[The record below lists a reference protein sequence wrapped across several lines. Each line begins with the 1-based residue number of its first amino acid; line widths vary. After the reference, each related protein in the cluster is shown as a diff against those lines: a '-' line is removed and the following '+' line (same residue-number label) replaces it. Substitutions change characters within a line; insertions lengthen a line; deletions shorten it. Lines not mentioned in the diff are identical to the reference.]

1 MASPYEAL
9 KVQGLIRT
17 YRTNPTMFNDDQ
29 LDELESLAEQNE
41 IKFKRSQSE
50 FSLQRGLQQAQAGFI
65 EGLTTFDLIPKEPRN
80 TGEAIFRQLGH
91 LAGFAPAI
99 LKAPVVGLAKI
110 AAKATGKKTSEVLGG
125 TITRGVMD
133 SIDALDKIALPIVG

>member
-17 YRTNPTMFNDDQ
+17 YKTNPTMFNDDQ

-65 EGLTTFDLIPKEPRN
+65 
-80 TGEAIFRQLGH
+80 
-91 LAGFAPAI
+91 
-99 LKAPVVGLAKI
+99 
-110 AAKATGKKTSEVLGG
+110 
-125 TITRGVMD
+125 
-133 SIDALDKIALPIVG
+133 